1 MLILLVVRV
10 NITVMRLDRTTLV
23 RVVIMKIVVSA
34 KVIVV
39 REREHVGVRVKVRV
53 RVRARVK
60 VGGRVREAA

>member
-23 RVVIMKIVVSA
+23 RVVIMKSAVSA